1 MHNTIYFLWFCIRNV
16 NFFLFGNY
24 LGSETVRSFSNH
36 SNHKNL
42 ENREI
47 KLLCLLLRKLLFRA
61 VEVVLQKLIS
71 EALLGWVHM
80 SLVWISKPVFFHIE
94 EEAMSLSSFYHC
106 FALVFIVVTVWTHL
120 SVVCHYFICFMSL
133 FQGHVACQNFVL
145 TGPGQW
151 SFWWLKP
158 HQLHVPSTAFL
169 GNHLLWLAFG
179 LCICPHPSP
188 FIFSLINQCHKALF
202 QLVWRLMAGRHRCTS
217 HGDVT
222 LSRGWLCQKWKPL
235 DILGTHLHK

>member
-24 LGSETVRSFSNH
+24 LGNETVRSFSNH

-94 EEAMSLSSFYHC
+94 EELTRQCPCRHFTIVLRLSSLLSQFEPIFPLFVTISFVLCCYFKAMSL
-106 FALVFIVVTVWTHL
+106 VGIL
-120 SVVCHYFICFMSL
+120 S
-133 FQGHVACQNFVL
+133 
-145 TGPGQW
+145 
-151 SFWWLKP
+151 
-158 HQLHVPSTAFL
+158 
-169 GNHLLWLAFG
+169 
-179 LCICPHPSP
+179 
-188 FIFSLINQCHKALF
+188 
-202 QLVWRLMAGRHRCTS
+202 
-217 HGDVT
+217 
-222 LSRGWLCQKWKPL
+222 
-235 DILGTHLHK
+235 